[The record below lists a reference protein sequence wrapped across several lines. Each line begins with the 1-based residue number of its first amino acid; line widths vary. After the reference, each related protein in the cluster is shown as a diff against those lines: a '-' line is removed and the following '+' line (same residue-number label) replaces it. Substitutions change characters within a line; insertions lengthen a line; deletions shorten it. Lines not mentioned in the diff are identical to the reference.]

1 MVQTTVPLAQLYEED
16 YAQWAESM
24 AQLLQ
29 DGAFDQLDIEHLTEE
44 LRDLSKRERDR
55 LLSSIRL
62 ILQHLLKW
70 DYQINNRS
78 RSWQI
83 TIERERNNIELYLED
98 SPSLK
103 KYLAQEWVE
112 KMYRN
117 GRLNA
122 IQETGLDFS
131 TECPYQVEDV
141 LQREIHFTD

>member
-1 MVQTTVPLAQLYEED
+1 MKSLYEQD
-16 YAQWAESM
+16 YAEWAETM
-24 AQLLQ
+24 AQSLQ
-29 DGAFDQLDIEHLTEE
+29 EGSFDELDIEHLAEE

-62 ILQHLLKW
+62 ILHHLLKW
-70 DYQINNRS
+70 DHQINQRS

-103 KYLAQEWVE
+103 KYLAQEWVG

-122 IQETGLDFS
+122 IQETDLDFP
-131 TECPYQVEDV
+131 TECPYQVKDV